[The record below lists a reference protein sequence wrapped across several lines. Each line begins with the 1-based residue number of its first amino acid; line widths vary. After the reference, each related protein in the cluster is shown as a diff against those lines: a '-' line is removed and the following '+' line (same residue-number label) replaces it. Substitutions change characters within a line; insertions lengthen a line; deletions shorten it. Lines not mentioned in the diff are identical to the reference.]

1 MYYFRRY
8 HHVLLKL
15 SLRFRLF
22 PNAGGLL
29 PITSPI
35 ARNNPNSNPS
45 TSPISQ
51 KQGGLFCE
59 TSQLLYQNS
68 RDMICWE
75 SLRLSIIDVKR
86 LPFLAFP
93 LLIHPLY
100 SRRTVQSTLFLKFRD
115 ALTPCH
121 AACTASTPRPYLQ
134 RRKATRF
141 SYGVLSTRSIAF
153 SARSDYSVISASD
166 HTALRFPLLNHHA
179 FHHFQSSTFLSLSR
193 SPVLRYM

>member
-22 PNAGGLL
+22 PNSART
-29 PITSPI
+29 ITSPI

-68 RDMICWE
+68 WDMICWE

-100 SRRTVQSTLFLKFRD
+100 SLRTVQSTLFLKFRD

-121 AACTASTPRPYLQ
+121 AACTASSPRPYLQ

-141 SYGVLSTRSIAF
+141 SYGALSTRSIAF
-153 SARSDYSVISASD
+153 SALPFFAICEQDVKAMEYGVYRE
-166 HTALRFPLLNHHA
+166 R
-179 FHHFQSSTFLSLSR
+179 
-193 SPVLRYM
+193 